1 MSALSNSL
9 AARKGP
15 ILCYVTD
22 RKSVS
27 HAAPTDLSSAL
38 IQKIATI
45 ASAGVDW
52 IQLREKDLPARGLSN
67 LVREAY
73 RRTAAR
79 DGRERPTTRIL
90 VNDRVDVALAE
101 HADGVHLGEKGLP
114 VSDVKV
120 FVESRVPFRVA
131 QALLFTPT
139 LEGPVPTL
147 PAPGPPVREHQEPA
161 DFLLGVSCHSLEGAH
176 SAVSN
181 GADYIFFG
189 PIFATPSK
197 AGMGAPQG
205 TTHLAEICHSV
216 SIPVLAIGG
225 ITLEN
230 AAACIIA
237 GAAGIAAIRLFQD
250 TPDPAA
256 IVKELRQLTA

>member
-1 MSALSNSL
+1 MFAPSNL
-9 AARKGP
+9 PAGRNAP

-52 IQLREKDLPARGLSN
+52 IQLREKDLSARRLSN
-67 LVREAY
+67 LTREAF
-73 RRTAAR
+73 RLMAAQPAT
-79 DGRERPTTRIL
+79 ERSTTRIL
-90 VNDRVDVALAE
+90 INDRVDVALAE
-101 HADGVHLGEKGLP
+101 HADGVHLAENSLP
-114 VSDVKV
+114 VNEARSLV
-120 FVESRVPFRVA
+120 RRLRGA

-147 PAPGPPVREHQEPA
+147 PAPRPPVREHQEPA
-161 DFLLGVSCHSLEGAH
+161 DFLLGVSCHSLEAAQ

-189 PIFATPSK
+189 PIFTTPSK

-205 TTHLAEICHSV
+205 TAHLAEICRSV

-250 TPDPAA
+250 APDPAA